1 MTNVTNV
8 EKLENFILNAGD
20 FNYLVNQTPR
30 YCTSTIRVTN
40 PDSKFKEI
48 VTNLNLAQLDS
59 EMIKT
64 FEEKVLEICALN
76 ETCAVKKVRGKHLVN
91 SFYGCMLA
99 EDEEKSDSILTKDTY
114 EKMHSIIESFREEI
128 HLDDLR
134 MKIERA
140 IGELFPLCII
150 TFVELD
156 HTTLGVVATN
166 LYDADSYDKGIGT
179 ALYNVLNAHDVLFD
193 DLWRTNMP
201 ASMIDK
207 MIPKEE
213 EKEEEAKEN
222 VEC

>member
-1 MTNVTNV
+1 MTNV

-20 FNYLVNQTPR
+20 FNYLVNQAPR

-48 VTNLNLAQLDS
+48 VTNLNLAQLDP
-59 EMIKT
+59 EMIKF

-76 ETCAVKKVRGKHLVN
+76 DTCTIKKVRGKHLID
-91 SFYGCMLA
+91 SFFGCMVA
-99 EDEEKSDSILTKDTY
+99 EDKEKPDSILTKDTY

-128 HLDDLR
+128 HIDDLR

-156 HTTLGVVATN
+156 HVTLGVVATN
-166 LYDADSYDKGIGT
+166 VYDADSYDKGIGN
-179 ALYNVLNAHDVLFD
+179 ALYSVLNAHDVVFD

-201 ASMIDK
+201 AD

-213 EKEEEAKEN
+213 KKEEGAEEN
-222 VEC
+222 VKR